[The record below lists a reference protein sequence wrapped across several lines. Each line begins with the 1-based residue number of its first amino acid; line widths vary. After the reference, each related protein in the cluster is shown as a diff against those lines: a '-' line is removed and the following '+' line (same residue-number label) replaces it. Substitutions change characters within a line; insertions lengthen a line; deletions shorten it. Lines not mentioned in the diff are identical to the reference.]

1 MKRRIT
7 PLHYTWENRPPLE
20 EEHSSVVSS
29 FQMYIFYLSIRQLE
43 YSHKIERN
51 VTLKPRNLAGERSPA
66 LLSRISASI
75 HAFRVCLKRMKIG
88 GFLTEFN
95 KKNRVQRAENWLSN
109 WEKKTQLQ
117 RKLGHRASFAWIKK
131 VTRSDLQ
138 MKTEITSAK
147 VVVSQY
153 QQLL

>member
-1 MKRRIT
+1 MRKSTTFGRRT
-7 PLHYTWENRPPLE
+7 QFCVFLSNVY
-20 EEHSSVVSS
+20 
-29 FQMYIFYLSIRQLE
+29 FYLSIRQLE

-51 VTLKPRNLAGERSPA
+51 VTLKPRNLAGEITRHRISIFRRSPA

-131 VTRSDLQ
+131 VTRLDLQ
-138 MKTEITSAK
+138 MKTEKTLTK
-147 VVVSQY
+147 VAV
-153 QQLL
+153 